1 MARAAGRPVGSEIR
15 QKLIEILFY
24 VKADYGYSLHK
35 LFEYCFYSCTREVV
49 YYHLKKGVSTGEI
62 AIKEVKIESGNYS
75 WGPQARKIMY
85 ELGDS
90 AKPMGLPIKDKIE
103 EYKEKNKKRNLN

>member
-24 VKADYGYSLHK
+24 VGADYGYNLHK
-35 LFEYCFYSCTREVV
+35 LFEYCFYPCTREVV
-49 YYHLKKGVSTGEI
+49 YYHLKKGVNTGEF
-62 AIKEVKIESGNYS
+62 AVKEVKMESGNYS

-85 ELGDS
+85 SLGPE
-90 AKPMGLPIKDKIE
+90 AKPLMLPIKDKIE
-103 EYKEKNKKRNLN
+103 VFIEKNKKK